1 MITTIVVLIMIHF
14 SDSSSRISSISLG
27 PLGQSCK
34 SGLYLGWSWTKN
46 GQNPTILIIV
56 VVVVGVDVVILCSSA
71 IVVAVVVVVIAL
83 SLFDDGICFAS
94 DTS

>member
-1 MITTIVVLIMIHF
+1 MIHF
-14 SDSSSRISSISLG
+14 SRRQSRSGSSISLG